1 MVDAKTKSVM
11 NKTISEYY
19 IDRSNNTICIC
30 IIKYYVT
37 LNFIVV
43 AYNMTEACIEILPM
57 VIKIEDN
64 TDITSPNYPRNYPNN
79 LDCTWKIF
87 GTNDPPRKI
96 RLTIEDVAM
105 DDE

>member
-1 MVDAKTKSVM
+1 MTDACVGTR
-11 NKTISEYY
+11 T
-19 IDRSNNTICIC
+19 
-30 IIKYYVT
+30 
-37 LNFIVV
+37 
-43 AYNMTEACIEILPM
+43 M

-79 LDCTWKIF
+79 LNCNWKIE